1 MTEIQVWRAM
11 RASLYKDGDYGLCNA
26 LSMLDSTYTSGTY
39 YRVRRRIDAAVRSH
53 PYYRTRGERWVSGRG
68 GFGWPLTPEGTA
80 ARVAFCDRQI
90 ARLRRERRAR
100 RAA

>member
-11 RASLYKDGDYGLCNA
+11 RESLHKDGDFGLCNA
-26 LSMLDSTYTSGTY
+26 LRMFDSTYTWGTFL
-39 YRVRRRIDAAVRSH
+39 RVQRRINAAVRRH
-53 PYYRTRGERWVSGRG
+53 PYERKSGERWVRGRG
-68 GFGWPLTPEGTA
+68 GFGWPLTPKGTA